1 MEYHRCIIITVEM
14 SGREDS
20 ECARIRG
27 DLKKARDDYI
37 TPPNANFKTR
47 GYLTQA

>member
-1 MEYHRCIIITVEM
+1 MDFHGCIIINVEM

-20 ECARIRG
+20 ECASAEDPCVC

-37 TPPNANFKTR
+37 TPNAKR
-47 GYLTQA
+47 AAA